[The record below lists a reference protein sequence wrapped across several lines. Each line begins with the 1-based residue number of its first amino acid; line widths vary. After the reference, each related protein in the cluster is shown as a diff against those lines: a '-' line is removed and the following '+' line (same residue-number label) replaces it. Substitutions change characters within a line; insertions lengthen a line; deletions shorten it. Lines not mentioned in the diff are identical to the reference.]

1 MKQTILSLLLLLAA
15 TGQAAAR
22 TNISVTTNHIQLV
35 MQVKDDGRLYQTY
48 LGERLV
54 SGTPA
59 EQLDMPRAAGSS
71 STMARGDE
79 VYPVMGTEDY
89 YEPAFEIRHADGNP
103 TSVLKYVSHETRR
116 YEGAEVRGYEDSSAS
131 KGDLVPSYLRTSVP
145 PTETVITLRDELYP
159 VTVVLHYVAYPDED
173 IIRQWSE
180 ISHQEKG
187 KVYIARYASSML
199 YFEAD
204 RYFLTE
210 FSSEWIREMQMKTQE
225 LHFGKKIVDTRLGTR
240 AALFAQPFF
249 EVGLGRPV
257 AEEEGTVLM
266 GTIGWTGNFRFTFEV
281 DHQRQLRVVSGI
293 NPDASTYLL
302 KKGEVF
308 RTPDFYFTLSQQG
321 AGEGSRRF
329 QRWALNHQL
338 NKGQEDRMTLLNNW
352 ENTYFDFDE
361 QKLTNLFAEAKDLG
375 VDLFLLDDGWFGN
388 KYPRKDD
395 HAGLGDWQPTESKLP
410 NGIPYLVK
418 KANETGVAFGIW
430 IEPEMVNPQSEL
442 AEKHPDWILRLPN
455 RDTYYFR
462 NQLVLDL
469 TNPQVQ
475 DFVYNVVD
483 GIMKAP
489 PSAPEGA
496 TIDLSS
502 DGKTN
507 EAPSGAV
514 GGASIRFI
522 KWDCNSPITNI
533 YSPYEKENQGN
544 LYVDYV
550 RGLYNV
556 LQRIHAQYP
565 DLYMMMCSGGG
576 GRSDYEGLKYFTE
589 FWCSDNTDPVS
600 RLYIQWGYSQFM
612 PSKTMCSHVTNWNR
626 QASVKFRLDVD
637 FTCKLGF
644 DIGLADMAEQDKQYC
659 REAIREYNRLKPV
672 IYSPN
677 LYRLQSPYDGEHCVM
692 ERVSDDRSHALL
704 FAYDIHP
711 RVTDVQLPVTLRGL
725 DAEARYRVRE
735 ICLMPGQQSWL
746 DCHDKVYTGDY
757 LMKVGLKVT
766 SANQLVSHILEITK
780 E

>member
-1 MKQTILSLLLLLAA
+1 MKQLITFALLLMAI
-15 TGQAAAR
+15 GIQAEK
-22 TNISVTTNHIQLV
+22 TNINIKTKSTQLV
-35 MQVKDDGRLYQTY
+35 LQVKDDGRLYQTY
-48 LGERLV
+48 LGQRLTEDT
-54 SGTPA
+54 SL
-59 EQLDMPRAAGSS
+59 ELLNMPRVSGSS
-71 STMARGDE
+71 STMTQGSE
-79 VYPVMGTEDY
+79 VYPVMGSEDF
-89 YEPAFEIRHADGNP
+89 YEPAFEIRHADGHP
-103 TSVLKYVSHETRR
+103 TSILKYVSHTQKDHET
-116 YEGAEVRGYEDSSAS
+116 S
-131 KGDLVPSYLRTSVP
+131 
-145 PTETVITLRDELYP
+145 ITLRDELYP
-159 VTVVLHYVAYPDED
+159 VTVVLHYVVYPEED
-173 IIRQWSE
+173 IIKQWSE

-187 KVYIARYASSML
+187 KVYISRYASSML
-199 YFEAD
+199 YLEAEK
-204 RYFLTE
+204 YFLTE

-225 LHFGKKIVDTRLGTR
+225 LVFGKKIVDSRLGTR
-240 AALFAQPFF
+240 SALFAQPFF

-281 DHQRQLRVVSGI
+281 DHQRQLRVISGI

-308 RTPDFYFTLSQQG
+308 RTPDFYFTLSQNG

-329 QRWALNHQL
+329 QRWAINHQL
-338 NKGQEDRMTLLNNW
+338 NKGKEDRMTLLNNW

-361 QKLTNLFAEAKDLG
+361 QKLTALFGEAKDLG

-395 HAGLGDWQPTESKLP
+395 HAGLGDWQPTRSKLP
-410 NGIPYLVK
+410 NGIPYLVR

-442 AEKHPDWILRLPN
+442 AKKHPDWIIKLPN
-455 RDTYYFR
+455 RETYYFR

-469 TNPQVQ
+469 ANPQVQ
-475 DFVYNVVD
+475 DFVYGVVD
-483 GIMKAP
+483 GLMKENP
-489 PSAPEGA
+489 Q
-496 TIDLSS
+496 L
-502 DGKTN
+502 K
-507 EAPSGAV
+507 
-514 GGASIRFI
+514 FM

-533 YSPYEKENQGN
+533 FSPYEKENQGN

-550 RGLYNV
+550 RGLYRV
-556 LQRIHAQYP
+556 LQRIHTAYP

-576 GRSDYEGLKYFTE
+576 GRSDFEGLKYFTE

-612 PSKTMCSHVTNWNR
+612 PSKAMCSHVTNWNR

-644 DIGLADMAEQDKQYC
+644 DIDLANMSEQDKQYC
-659 REAIREYNRLKPV
+659 REAICEYNRLKPI

-677 LYRLQSPYDGEHCVM
+677 LYRLVSPYENEHCVLQ
-692 ERVSDDRSHALL
+692 RASDDGSHALL

-711 RVTDVQLPVTLRGL
+711 RVTDVQLPVCLRGL
-725 DAEARYRVRE
+725 DASARYRVRE
-735 ICLMPGQQSWL
+735 ICLMPQQQSWL

-766 SANQLVSHILEITK
+766 SSNPLVSHIVEIVK

>member
-1 MKQTILSLLLLLAA
+1 MFLAA
-15 TGQAAAR
+15 LNVRAEQT
-22 TNISVTTNHIQLV
+22 TINIATNHTQLV
-35 MQVKDDGRLYQTY
+35 LQVKNDGRLYQAY
-48 LGERLV
+48 LGARL
-54 SGTPA
+54 SEETPTDA
-59 EQLDMPRAAGSS
+59 LDMPRAAGSS
-71 STMARGDE
+71 STMTRGDE

-89 YEPAFEIRHADGNP
+89 YEPALEIRHADGNP
-103 TSVLKYVSHETRR
+103 TSILKYVSHTQQDNET
-116 YEGAEVRGYEDSSAS
+116 
-131 KGDLVPSYLRTSVP
+131 T
-145 PTETVITLRDELYP
+145 ITLRDELYP
-159 VTVVLHYVAYPDED
+159 VTVVLHYVVYPEED
-173 IIRQWSE
+173 IFRQWSE

-187 KVYIARYASSML
+187 KVYISRYASSML
-199 YFEAD
+199 YFEAE

-225 LHFGKKIVDTRLGTR
+225 LHFGKKIVDSRLGTR

-281 DHQRQLRVVSGI
+281 DHQRQLRVISGI

-302 KKGEVF
+302 KKGDVF

-329 QRWALNHQL
+329 QRWALRHQL

-361 QKLTNLFAEAKDLG
+361 QKLTHLFAEAKDLG

-395 HAGLGDWQPTESKLP
+395 HAGLGDWQPTASKLP

-475 DFVYNVVD
+475 DFVYGVVD
-483 GIMKAP
+483 GLMKENP
-489 PSAPEGA
+489 Q
-496 TIDLSS
+496 L
-502 DGKTN
+502 K
-507 EAPSGAV
+507 
-514 GGASIRFI
+514 FM
-522 KWDCNSPITNI
+522 KWDCNSPITNV
-533 YSPYEKENQGN
+533 YSPHEKENQGN

-550 RGLYNV
+550 RGLYSV

-612 PSKTMCSHVTNWNR
+612 PSKAMCSHVTNWNR

-644 DIGLADMAEQDKQYC
+644 DISLTDMAEQDKQYC
-659 REAIREYNRLKPV
+659 REAIGEYNRLKPI

-711 RVTDVQLPVTLRGL
+711 RVTDVQLPVSLRGL
-725 DAEARYRVRE
+725 DAQAHYRVRE
-735 ICLMPGQQSWL
+735 ICLMPGQQSSL
-746 DCHDKVYTGDY
+746 DCHDRTYTGDY

-766 SANQLVSHILEITK
+766 SANQLVSHIIEIKK

>member
-1 MKQTILSLLLLLAA
+1 MKRLIILAMLLTAMGTYA
-15 TGQAAAR
+15 EK
-22 TNISVTTNHIQLV
+22 TNINIATQNTQLTL
-35 MQVKDDGRLYQTY
+35 QVKDDGRLYQTY
-48 LGERLV
+48 LGARL
-54 SGTPA
+54 SDHTPLA
-59 EQLDMPRAAGSS
+59 TLDMPRMAGASS
-71 STMARGDE
+71 IVTHGNE
-79 VYPVMGTEDY
+79 VYPVMGTEDF

-103 TSVLKYVSHETRR
+103 TSVLKYVSHTQKGNETI
-116 YEGAEVRGYEDSSAS
+116 
-131 KGDLVPSYLRTSVP
+131 
-145 PTETVITLRDELYP
+145 ITLRDELYP
-159 VTVVLHYVAYPDED
+159 VTVALHYEVFPDED
-173 IIRQWSE
+173 IIKQWSE

-187 KVYIARYASSML
+187 KVYISRYASSML

-210 FSSEWIREMQMKTQE
+210 FTSEWIREMQMKTQE
-225 LHFGKKIVDTRLGTR
+225 LFFGKKIVDTRLGTR

-281 DHQRQLRVVSGI
+281 DHQRQLRVISGI

-302 KKGEVF
+302 KKNEVF
-308 RTPDFYFTLSQQG
+308 RTPDFYFTLSQNG

-329 QRWALNHQL
+329 QRWAIKHQL
-338 NKGQEDRMTLLNNW
+338 NKGEDDRMTLLNNW

-361 QKLTNLFAEAKDLG
+361 KKLTSLFEEAKDLG

-395 HAGLGDWQPTESKLP
+395 HAGLGDWQATTAKLP

-418 KANETGVAFGIW
+418 KANETGIAFGIW
-430 IEPEMVNPQSEL
+430 IEPEMVNPKSEL
-442 AEKHPDWILRLPN
+442 AEKHPDWMLKLPN

-469 TNPQVQ
+469 ANPRVQ
-475 DFVYNVVD
+475 DFVYSVVD
-483 GIMKAP
+483 NLMKENP
-489 PSAPEGA
+489 Q
-496 TIDLSS
+496 L
-502 DGKTN
+502 K
-507 EAPSGAV
+507 
-514 GGASIRFI
+514 FM

-533 YSPYEKENQGN
+533 YSTYEKEHQGN
-544 LYVDYV
+544 LYIDYV

-556 LQRIHAQYP
+556 LQRVHANYP

-576 GRSDYEGLKYFTE
+576 ARSDFEGLKYFTE

-600 RLYIQWGYSQFM
+600 RLYIQWGYSQFI
-612 PSKTMCSHVTNWNR
+612 PSKAMCSHVTNWNR

-644 DIGLADMAEQDKQYC
+644 DIGLADMSEQDKQYC
-659 REAIREYNRLKPV
+659 REAIQEYNRLKPI

-677 LYRLQSPYDGEHCVM
+677 LYRLMSPYDGEHCVLQ
-692 ERVSDDRSHALL
+692 RVNDDRSHALL

-711 RVTDVQLPVTLRGL
+711 RVTDYQLPVCLRGL
-725 DAEARYRVRE
+725 DAEAQYRVRE

-757 LMKVGLKVT
+757 LMKVGLRVT
-766 SANQLVSHILEITK
+766 SGNALVSHIIEIIK